1 MDDEKIT
8 ALFWERSQEALVL
21 LDKKYGG
28 IPPLCRPEHPE
39 RSQGR

>member
-21 LDKKYGG
+21 LDKKYGASSAL
-28 IPPLCRPEHPE
+28 PP
-39 RSQGR
+39 